1 MLFRSNQPNRMKRRV
16 AAVDED
22 SERPDL
28 ARAHGTG
35 QIPIRHE

>member
-1 MLFRSNQPNRMKRRV
+1 MKRRA

-28 ARAHGTG
+28 ARAHGID
-35 QIPIRHE
+35 QLPIRHQ